1 MNPIQ
6 PQARWCPKCKVFNP
20 GENQLCVKCGASM
33 QPPQRKKG
41 PSALI
46 WWCISGIALVIVL
59 IGVFGS
65 VSNDRGTSAS
75 SFILPD
81 ASRPFGAARTSNTR
95 DEYTMMVARY
105 GKPDSI
111 LSTERDSP
119 KPKVP
124 SRTAR
129 FKGAHV
135 IVAFVPNGCVEAYEK
150 AMKILAEAKLSKIK
164 IRKMG
169 TCVPSADAGWTI
181 VGYLDLSD
189 NRPISAQQARTLL
202 DKITV
207 KRTAEP
213 VEDTEASSA
222 QWAAKQRE
230 EAVFQLAVHGAKHL
244 SDSMR
249 NPDSFKL
256 AEVLMMDNG
265 AVCYTYRAQNGF
277 GGMNVGSA
285 VLSRTGQFRTNETSG
300 FHTLWNKECANKT
313 GKDKTWAIGYAAGFH
328 GILSGN

>member
-1 MNPIQ
+1 
-6 PQARWCPKCKVFNP
+6 
-20 GENQLCVKCGASM
+20 M
-33 QPPQRKKG
+33 QPPQQKKG

-65 VSNDRGTSAS
+65 VSNDKGTSVS

-81 ASRPFGAARTSNTR
+81 ASPPFSAARTSNTS
-95 DEYTMMVARY
+95 DEYTMLVARY

-111 LSTERDSP
+111 LSTEHDSP

-124 SRTAR
+124 TRTAR
-129 FKGAHV
+129 YKDAQV
-135 IVAFVPNGCVEAYEK
+135 IVAFAPNGCVEAYEK
-150 AMKILAEAKLSKIK
+150 AMKILAEAKPSKIK
-164 IRKMG
+164 IRKLG
-169 TCVPSADAGWTI
+169 TCVPADAGWSI

-189 NRPISAQQARTLL
+189 NRPISAQQASTLL
-202 DKITV
+202 DKVTV
-207 KRTAEP
+207 IRTADP
-213 VEDTEASSA
+213 VEETETSSTEL
-222 QWAAKQRE
+222 AAKQRE
-230 EAVFQLAVHGAKHL
+230 EAVFQLAVLGAKHL
-244 SDSMR
+244 RDSMR

-277 GGMNVGSA
+277 GGVNVGSA

-300 FHTLWNKECANKT
+300 FRTLWNKECANKT
-313 GKDKTWAIGYAAGFH
+313 GKDKTRAIGYATGFH